1 MLKKSLLK
9 IRFGITVIKE
19 TRPIFLDEDVQAY
32 FPDTQSVNQAL
43 RVLIALVPEKNS
55 SIERKY
61 I

>member
-1 MLKKSLLK
+1 
-9 IRFGITVIKE
+9 
-19 TRPIFLDEDVQAY
+19 VQAY